1 MCGIVGIVDK
11 DHPVSPII
19 HEALQRL
26 EYRGYDSAGI
36 ATIYQNA
43 IFMKKDKG
51 KIKEIHEKLDLDK
64 LPGTTGI
71 GHTRWATHGLPSRI
85 NAHPHVDCTN
95 KIAVVHNGIIE
106 NFLDLREELGKRHTF
121 VSETDTE
128 IIPHLIEEIITKT
141 KCDLRTATKR
151 ALQKIRGNY
160 ALVIIYVKEPHKL
173 VVARNGSPLV
183 IGIGEKVD
191 YCASDIPALLPFT
204 RKVVLLNDGEMATIQ
219 CDEISIETINGAVA
233 VEPKIFDVPWTPEM
247 AQKGGYPHFMLKEIH
262 EQPHALNGTLMIRP
276 EIIDQIAKVLND
288 SEKVY
293 ITAAGTSNHA
303 GLAGKYML
311 SKLSALRSQAIT
323 SSEFQESTVN
333 LIDDGTTILAISQS
347 GETADTLNAVKFA
360 KSNGARIV
368 SITNVMG
375 STISRLSD
383 LTLYT
388 QAGPE
393 IGVAATKTFIVQ
405 LASLAL
411 ISLQLADI
419 IGKLNGSEIEQ
430 FREELLQTPRII
442 EKTIKKQE
450 SLIRDIAYEH
460 ANKQNFLFLGRGIS
474 TATAMEGSL
483 KLKEVAYIHSEAYP
497 AGESKHGAIAL
508 IEPGFPVVFV
518 TPPDE
523 THEKIIGNIM
533 EMKAREATI
542 MSIADEQDYEIQKLS
557 DKTIGIPQTPTPFSP
572 ITYVIPLQLFAYY
585 AATKRGYDPDKPRNL
600 AKSVTVL

>member
-1 MCGIVGIVDK
+1 MCGIVGIVNK
-11 DHPVSPII
+11 NQLVSPVI

-43 IFMKKDKG
+43 ISLKKDKG
-51 KIKEIHEKLDLDK
+51 KLEEIHEKLDLDK

-71 GHTRWATHGLPSRI
+71 GHTRWATHGIPSRT

-95 KIAVVHNGIIE
+95 KIAVIHNGIIE
-106 NFLDLREELGKRHTF
+106 NFLELREELGKRHTF

-128 IIPHLIEEIITKT
+128 IIPHLIEEIITKN
-141 KCDLRTATKR
+141 KYDLRTATR
-151 ALQKIRGNY
+151 TALQKISGSY
-160 ALVIIYVKEPHKL
+160 ALVIIYVKEPDKL
-173 VVARNGSPLV
+173 VCARNGSPLV
-183 IGIGEKVD
+183 IGIGENAR

-204 RKVVLLNDGEMATIQ
+204 RKVVLMNDGEMATIQ
-219 CDEISIETINGAVA
+219 SNEMRIETINGGAVI
-233 VEPKIFDVPWTPEM
+233 EPKIFDVPWTPEM

-262 EQPHALNGTLMIRP
+262 EQPHALTSTLMIRP
-276 EIIDQIAKVLND
+276 EIIDKIARALND
-288 SEKVY
+288 AERLY

-311 SKLSALRSQAIT
+311 SKLCSVRSQSII
-323 SSEFQESTVN
+323 SSEFQESTAN

-347 GETADTLNAVKFA
+347 GETADTINAVKFA
-360 KSNGARIV
+360 KDNGAKII

-375 STISRLSD
+375 STIPRLSD

-393 IGVAATKTFIVQ
+393 IGVAATKTFMVQ

-411 ISLQLADI
+411 ISLKIAEITGELDH
-419 IGKLNGSEIEQ
+419 GEIEHL
-430 FREELLQTPRII
+430 REELLQTPKII
-442 EKTIKKQE
+442 EKTINKQE
-450 SLIRDIAYEH
+450 NLIRDIAYEY
-460 ANKQNFLFLGRGIS
+460 ANKQNFLFLGRGLS

-483 KLKEVAYIHSEAYP
+483 KLKEISYIHSEAYP

-508 IEPGFPVVFV
+508 IEPGFPVVFI

-542 MSIADEQDYEIQKLS
+542 ISIADEEDYEIQKLS
-557 DKTIGIPQTPTPFSP
+557 NKMIDIPQTSVAFSP
-572 ITYVIPLQLFAYY
+572 ITYVVPLQLFAYY

>member
-11 DHPVSPII
+11 NQLVSPII
-19 HEALQRL
+19 HEALLRL

-43 IFMKKDKG
+43 ISLKKDKG

-106 NFLDLREELGKRHTF
+106 NFLELRDELGKRHTF
-121 VSETDTE
+121 VSATDTE
-128 IIPHLIEEIITKT
+128 IIPHLIEEIITKN
-141 KCDLRTATKR
+141 KCDLRTATR
-151 ALQKIRGNY
+151 LALQKIRGSY
-160 ALVIIYVKEPHKL
+160 ALVIIYVKEPDKL
-173 VVARNGSPLV
+173 VCARNGSPLV
-183 IGIGEKVD
+183 IGIGENTR

-204 RKVVLLNDGEMATIQ
+204 RKVVLMNDGEMATIQ
-219 CDEISIETINGAVA
+219 CNEMRIETINGEVE

-262 EQPHALNGTLMIRP
+262 EQPHALNNTLMIRP
-276 EIIDQIAKVLND
+276 EIIDEIARALND
-288 SEKVY
+288 SERLY

-311 SKLSALRSQAIT
+311 SKLSSVRSQSII
-323 SSEFQESTVN
+323 SSEFQESTAN
-333 LIDDGTTILAISQS
+333 LIDDDTTILAISQS

-360 KSNGARIV
+360 KDNGAKII

-393 IGVAATKTFIVQ
+393 IGVAATKTFMVQ

-411 ISLQLADI
+411 ISLKIAGVTGELDS
-419 IGKLNGSEIEQ
+419 GEIEHL
-430 FREELLQTPRII
+430 REELSQTPKII
-442 EKTIKKQE
+442 EKTINKQE
-450 SLIRDIAYEH
+450 SLIRDIAYEY

-483 KLKEVAYIHSEAYP
+483 KLKEISYIHSEAYP
-497 AGESKHGAIAL
+497 AGESKHGPIAL
-508 IEPGFPVVFV
+508 IEPGFPVVFI

-542 MSIADEQDYEIQKLS
+542 ISIAEEEDYEIQKLS
-557 DKTIGIPQTPTPFSP
+557 DKMIDITQTASAFSP
-572 ITYVIPLQLFAYY
+572 ITYVVPLQLFAYY